1 MQQKILPKVQE
12 KISNSYT
19 AICNETKNAIAKA
32 FAAPAPINVI
42 EGHDIVVE
50 GVNGNN
56 NDSAIIAELLETIKQ
71 KDIQISKL
79 SSELLDTKNEIIK
92 LLKNK

>member
-1 MQQKILPKVQE
+1 M
-12 KISNSYT
+12 
-19 AICNETKNAIAKA
+19 
-32 FAAPAPINVI
+32 
-42 EGHDIVVE
+42 VE

-79 SSELLDTKNEIIK
+79 STELLDTKNEIIK
-92 LLKNK
+92 LLKNNQL